1 MPIIYFF
8 SFCARYLNDKEIA
21 RIFEE
26 LEREEKEEQGES
38 FDDPDD
44 VDYEPQHIEDDSDS
58 EVDLDPAQE
67 DHDDDAE
74 TELDDLRFYI
84 GKDGETLWA
93 NKTVATVSKTKSKNI
108 IKVWDENLRTVR
120 CTNFLYL

>member
-1 MPIIYFF
+1 MSCLLFLSFF
-8 SFCARYLNDKEIA
+8 RARYLNDKEIV

-26 LEREEKEEQGES
+26 LEREEEEAQGES

-44 VDYEPQHIEDDSDS
+44 VDYEPQHNEDDDHNSDS
-58 EVDLDPAQE
+58 EVDLDRAEE

-84 GKDGETLWA
+84 GKMVRLCGRIKLLLQFQKL
-93 NKTVATVSKTKSKNI
+93 NPKTS
-108 IKVWDENLRTVR
+108 
-120 CTNFLYL
+120 

>member
-1 MPIIYFF
+1 MPIIYLFIFF
-8 SFCARYLNDKEIA
+8 RARYLNDKEIA
-21 RIFEE
+21 RIFEQ
-26 LEREEKEEQGES
+26 LEREEEEEQGES

-44 VDYEPQHIEDDSDS
+44 VDYEPQHIEEDDSDS
-58 EVDLDPAQE
+58 VVDLDPAQE

-108 IKVWDENLRTVR
+108 IKVWDENLRTV
-120 CTNFLYL
+120 